1 MRLYLSDK
9 EVRLVKLTLNYDRIM
24 MNDKNQKIVDKIL
37 DRIELCEKLQNSER
51 RAIDNDR

>member
-24 MNDKNQKIVDKIL
+24 MNDKNQEIVDKIL
-37 DRIELCEKLQNSER
+37 DRIELCEKLKNSER